1 MPDTRTHTNVWDAL
15 TDNAEEAANLTVRSD
30 LMIAISGAVER
41 WELTQLE
48 AARRLGITQPR
59 LNKLLN
65 GKIDQFSLDM
75 LLNLAVR
82 AGLDVRVEITRAQAQ
97 RPVSNLRKTRVA

>member
-1 MPDTRTHTNVWDAL
+1 MTDPQTYASVWDAL
-15 TDNAEEAANLTVRSD
+15 TDTAEDAANFTVRSD
-30 LMIAISGAVER
+30 LMIAISEAVER
-41 WELTQLE
+41 WELTQAE

-75 LLNLAVR
+75 LWNLAHR
-82 AGLDVRVEITRAQAQ
+82 AGLHVRVEITRAKPQ
-97 RPVSNLRKTRVA
+97 RPVSNLRKARVA

>member
-1 MPDTRTHTNVWDAL
+1 VTESRTYASVWDAL

-30 LMIAISGAVER
+30 LMIAISDAVER
-41 WELTQLE
+41 WKLTQAE

-82 AGLDVRVEITRAQAQ
+82 AGLDVRVQITRADAQ
-97 RPVSNLRKTRVA
+97 GTGSNLRKARVA

>member
-1 MPDTRTHTNVWDAL
+1 MTASRTYANVWDAL
-15 TDNAEEAANLTVRSD
+15 TDNAEQAANLTVRSD

-41 WELTQLE
+41 WELTQVE

-97 RPVSNLRKTRVA
+97 RPVSNLRKARVA

>member
-1 MPDTRTHTNVWDAL
+1 MTASRTYANVWDAL

-41 WELTQLE
+41 WELTQVE

-97 RPVSNLRKTRVA
+97 RPVSNLRKARVA